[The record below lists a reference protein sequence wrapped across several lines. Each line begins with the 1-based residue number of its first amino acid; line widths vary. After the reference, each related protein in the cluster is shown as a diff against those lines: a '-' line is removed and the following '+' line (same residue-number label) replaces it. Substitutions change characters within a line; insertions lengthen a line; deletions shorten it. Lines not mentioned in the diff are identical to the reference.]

1 MKKILLTATL
11 LLAAFGASAQLHV
24 DLRAGAA
31 VASFGDRH
39 LKLGLRTGIGVEYLF
54 GDRFGIRTGLFYT
67 NKGASTTS
75 DVIDYSHA
83 IRLSYLDI
91 PVEAVGS
98 FRLAGRTRLEVHA
111 GPYAACRVR
120 SVLPEG
126 TQYDAKRCELGIGAG
141 IDFVIGR
148 FIVGP
153 EVQYGLTRLAKT
165 GSDHATTYALT
176 LGYRF

>member
-1 MKKILLTATL
+1 MKKILLTAAL
-11 LLAAFGASAQLHV
+11 LLASFGVSAQLHV
-24 DLRAGAA
+24 DLRAGASA
-31 VASFGDRH
+31 ASFGDRH

-54 GDRFGIRTGLFYT
+54 GRFGIRTGLFYT

-75 DVIDYSHA
+75 NVFDYDRS

-98 FRLAGRTRLEVHA
+98 FPLAGRTRIEVHA

-126 TQYDAKRCELGIGAG
+126 MHYDAKHCEFGAG
-141 IDFVIGR
+141 AGVDFAIGR

-153 EVQYGLTRLAKT
+153 EVQYGLTRLAKR
-165 GSDHATTYALT
+165 GDDHATTYALT

>member
-1 MKKILLTATL
+1 MKKLVLTGAL
-11 LLAAFGASAQLHV
+11 LLATLGASAQLHV

-31 VASFGDRH
+31 AANFGDRH
-39 LKLGLRTGIGVEYLF
+39 LKLGLRTGVGIEYLF
-54 GDRFGIRTGLFYT
+54 GNRFGIRTGLFYT
-67 NKGASTTS
+67 NKGASITNN
-75 DVIDYSHA
+75 VIDYARS

-98 FRLAGRTRLEVHA
+98 FRLAGRTKIEVHA
-111 GPYAACRVR
+111 GPYVACRVR

-126 TQYDAKRCELGIGAG
+126 MQYDAKRCELGVGAG
-141 IDFVIGR
+141 VDIVIGR

-165 GSDHATTYALT
+165 GSDHATAYALT